1 MTNAYMF
8 IALIIASG
16 SCQEPRLIV
25 QKMASLE
32 LCQAA
37 TNLATRAGG
46 QADCVPVPVA
56 SPTASSDRAV
66 GHRRQARRSNSPGRS
81 EAEVQQLN
89 RAQLSDR

>member
-46 QADCVPVPVA
+46 QADCVPVA
-56 SPTASSDRAV
+56 SPTARSNRAA
-66 GHRRQARRSNSPGRS
+66 GDRRQVRRFSSPDGS

>member
-1 MTNAYMF
+1 MTKAYMF

-46 QADCVPVPVA
+46 QADCVPVA
-56 SPTASSDRAV
+56 SPPTASSDRASAIV
-66 GHRRQARRSNSPGRS
+66 GKRDAPTAPTGQRRRSSS
-81 EAEVQQLN
+81 SIV
-89 RAQLSDR
+89 LS